1 MPVLESSEADSGQ
14 EELVSLISDY
24 TSPVSLGSSSHH
36 DVGPGPFLEIE

>member
-24 TSPVSLGSSSHH
+24 ILPVSLGSSLCHN
-36 DVGPGPFLEIE
+36 VGPGPFLEIE